1 MCKLSVFHSRN
12 SATNVERLTEFNKTI
27 DRSNVETKDIQIER
41 KEHWS
46 KVGAVILWVFTH
58 GGSMDK
64 IDSASEN

>member
-1 MCKLSVFHSRN
+1 VK
-12 SATNVERLTEFNKTI
+12 RLTEFNKTI
-27 DRSNVETKDIQIER
+27 DRSNVETKDIQIEC